1 MRTRLFASIGVL
13 LAAQA
18 ALGAPLAQAYADD
31 AEPAPARSR
40 GSIGIRLLEASSSR
54 RDDPRARLYI
64 VDHINPGTTISRR
77 FEVTNTSG
85 TPQRVSLFPGA
96 AEIRNNAFVPSAD
109 RDANELASWVTVDR
123 PQVVV
128 PPNGRVPLRAT
139 ISVPPDA
146 SRGERYGGIWA
157 EVASSRLLPDGR
169 PGIQTI
175 NRVGIRIY
183 LDVGPGGD
191 PPSDFEIVS
200 LTPGRTPDG
209 LPQVRATVRNTGER
223 ALDLVGRMWLSGG
236 PSGLGAGP
244 FPAQVG
250 TTLAPGGTA
259 PVAVVLGEKLPDGPW
274 RVKLEL
280 SSGRVHR
287 TVTGTLTFPPR
298 PASWGRDALLDSA
311 LPWIIGVIAALVLM
325 AAVLLVLLV
334 RQGRTGDA

>member
-1 MRTRLFASIGVL
+1 M
-13 LAAQA
+13 AQA
-18 ALGAPLAQAYADD
+18 HADD
-31 AEPAPARSR
+31 AGPAPARPG
-40 GSIGIRLLEASSSR
+40 GSIGIRLLEASSNR

-77 FEVTNTSG
+77 FEITNTSG
-85 TPQRVSLFPGA
+85 APQRVTLFPGA
-96 AEIRNNAFVPSAD
+96 AEIRDNAFMPSAD
-109 RDANELASWVTVDR
+109 RDANELASWVSIDR
-123 PQVVV
+123 PNVVV
-128 PPNGRVPLRAT
+128 PPYGRIPLRAT
-139 ISVPPDA
+139 ISVPPNA

-157 EVASSRLLPDGR
+157 EVASPRRLPDGR

-200 LTPGRTPDG
+200 LTPGRTPSG

-223 ALDLVGRMWLSGG
+223 ALDLVGRMWLSDG
-236 PSGLGAGP
+236 PSGLSAGP
-244 FPAQVG
+244 IPAQVG

-259 PVAVVLGEKLPDGPW
+259 PVAVVLGETLPDGPW

-298 PASWGRDALLDSA
+298 PASWGRDALIDSA
-311 LPWIIGVIAALVLM
+311 LPWFIGVIAAAILAVTALM
-325 AAVLLVLLV
+325 ALLV
-334 RQGRTGDA
+334 RRRRTGGS